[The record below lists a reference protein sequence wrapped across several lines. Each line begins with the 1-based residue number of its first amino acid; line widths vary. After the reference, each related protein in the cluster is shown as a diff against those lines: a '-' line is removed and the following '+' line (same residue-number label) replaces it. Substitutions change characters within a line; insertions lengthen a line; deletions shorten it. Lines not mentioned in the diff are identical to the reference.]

1 MTICNRPHPKII
13 KINNS
18 KIILTTKDDSYESK
32 SLRNFFSLYI
42 TMIDKTCSIF
52 PSILSNITGYIEY
65 LYSTLSTKK
74 CCPVEFSPLT

>member
-42 TMIDKTCSIF
+42 YSSWPF
-52 PSILSNITGYIEY
+52 QSNEKIY
-65 LYSTLSTKK
+65 
-74 CCPVEFSPLT
+74 FSQS